1 MMKEDVLFDDSVV
14 DSVVD
19 TVPDALED
27 APAETIPV
35 TEEIAETDSDVVSS
49 DTPTVSGNDVTDSVD
64 EAVPFVSEF
73 TDSVDTVNMETV
85 SGNDTVSGNSVYNTT
100 NNITYEVV
108 SYPTEETYTLWEKP
122 LNEYSV
128 SEGLLLLIFCL
139 LFVMF
144 IKKLWKGG
152 SNKWLI

>member
-1 MMKEDVLFDDSVV
+1 MMNENVLFDDSVV

-19 TVPDALED
+19 SVPDTLED

-49 DTPTVSGNDVTDSVD
+49 D
-64 EAVPFVSEF
+64 VP
-73 TDSVDTVNMETV
+73 
-85 SGNDTVSGNSVYNTT
+85 TVSGNSVYNTT

-144 IKKLWKGG
+144 VKKLWKGG